1 MHDLIVNILQTWS
14 SFFSNHATVRTLL
27 GFLHVGGLLAGGGCA
42 IFADR
47 IILRMARRD
56 YAGRQEQLHVLE
68 GTHRI
73 VLSGLAAVVV
83 SGLLL
88 FAADT
93 DTYLYSKFFWIK
105 MGLFVLLMANG
116 ALLVGAERKIE
127 SGDESAWKRLTL
139 TSRASVALWFL
150 TTLIGAAL
158 PNVG

>member
-1 MHDLIVNILQTWS
+1 MHDVVKDILETWA
-14 SFFSNHATVRTLL
+14 SFFSNHAAVRTFL

-47 IILRMARRD
+47 FILRTARRNP
-56 YAGRQEQLHVLE
+56 AARQEQLHILE

-88 FAADT
+88 FAADI
-93 DTYLYSKFFWIK
+93 DTYLYSKFFWVK
-105 MGLFVLLMANG
+105 MGLFVLLMVNG
-116 ALLVGAERKIE
+116 ALLVGAERRIE
-127 SGDESAWKRLTL
+127 RGNEGAWSRLTL

-158 PNVG
+158 PNIG

>member
-1 MHDLIVNILQTWS
+1 MHDAVKNILETWT
-14 SFFSNHATVRTLL
+14 SFFANHATVRTLL
-27 GFLHVGGLLAGGGCA
+27 GFLYVGGILAGGGCA

-47 IILRMARRD
+47 ITLRTARLDR
-56 YAGRQEQLHVLE
+56 AARQQQLHILE

-116 ALLVGAERKIE
+116 ALLVGAERKVE
-127 SGDESAWKRLTL
+127 RGDERAWRRLTF
-139 TSRASVALWFL
+139 TSGASVLLWFL

-158 PNVG
+158 PNIG

>member
-1 MHDLIVNILQTWS
+1 M
-14 SFFSNHATVRTLL
+14 
-27 GFLHVGGLLAGGGCA
+27 
-42 IFADR
+42 
-47 IILRMARRD
+47 
-56 YAGRQEQLHVLE
+56 LE

-73 VLSGLAAVVV
+73 VLCGLAAVAV

-116 ALLVGAERKIE
+116 ALLVSAERE
-127 SGDESAWKRLTL
+127 VERGDERAWKRLTL
-139 TSRASVALWFL
+139 TSGASVVLWFL

-158 PNVG
+158 PNIG